1 MIWVAEL
8 EVMLVAAVPP
18 KVTAVAPERS
28 VPVMVTCVPP
38 AAGPEVGEREVMAG
52 GDGMVLFTQEPDQQ
66 PETWDVAVILPE
78 VLKLTGNRLRA
89 AIISPDLA
97 RKEKARFGITRWP
110 SLVFVRDGGY
120 VGVIEGMRN
129 WDEYAREISE
139 MLEKPVGRAPS
150 VGIPV
155 MSADEPSACH

>member
-1 MIWVAEL
+1 MSEAVEFASIRAAEMRESFNLLL
-8 EVMLVAAVPP
+8 ERLRAQSKIVLLDAEGLEAFEM
-18 KVTAVAPERS
+18 E
-28 VPVMVTCVPP
+28 
-38 AAGPEVGEREVMAG
+38 G

-78 VLKLTGNRLRA
+78 VLKLTGDRLRA
-89 AIISPDLA
+89 AIITPELA

-120 VGVIEGMRN
+120 VGAIEGMRN
-129 WDEYAREISE
+129 WDEYTREIAE
-139 MLEKPVGRAPS
+139 MLDKPVGRAPS

-155 MSADEPSACH
+155 SAVGEVSACH

>member
-1 MIWVAEL
+1 MNETVEFSEVRAAEIKESFNRLLQRLRAQSKIILLDEDGL
-8 EVMLVAAVPP
+8 EAFVM
-18 KVTAVAPERS
+18 S
-28 VPVMVTCVPP
+28 
-38 AAGPEVGEREVMAG
+38 G

-78 VLKLTGNRLRA
+78 VLKLTGTRLRA
-89 AIISPDLA
+89 GIISPDLA

-129 WDEYAREISE
+129 WDEYVREIAA
-139 MLEKPVGRAPS
+139 MLDKPVGRAPS

-155 MSADEPSACH
+155 MSAGESSACH

>member
-1 MIWVAEL
+1 MNETVEFLATRTAEINESFSQLL
-8 EVMLVAAVPP
+8 ERLQ
-18 KVTAVAPERS
+18 KQSQIDLLGETAFEEFIAE
-28 VPVMVTCVPP
+28 
-38 AAGPEVGEREVMAG
+38 A

-89 AIISPDLA
+89 AIISPELA
-97 RKEKARFGITRWP
+97 RKEKDRYGVTRWP

-120 VGVIEGMRN
+120 VGVIAGMRN
-129 WDEYAREISE
+129 WDEYAREIAE

-150 VGIPV
+150 IGIPV
-155 MSADEPSACH
+155 MSTDAPSACH

>member
-1 MIWVAEL
+1 MNETVEFASIRAAEMKESFNKLL
-8 EVMLVAAVPP
+8 ERLRAQS
-18 KVTAVAPERS
+18 KITLLDEEGLES
-28 VPVMVTCVPP
+28 F
-38 AAGPEVGEREVMAG
+38 VMAG

-97 RKEKARFGITRWP
+97 RKEKARYGITRWP

-120 VGVIEGMRN
+120 VGAIDGMRN
-129 WDEYAREISE
+129 WEEYAREIAE
-139 MLEKPVGRAPS
+139 MLDKPIGRAPS
-150 VGIPV
+150 IGIPV
-155 MSADEPSACH
+155 MATGEVDACH

>member
-1 MIWVAEL
+1 MSETIEF
-8 EVMLVAAVPP
+8 AAVRAEEM
-18 KVTAVAPERS
+18 KASFNRLLERLRRQS
-28 VPVMVTCVPP
+28 KITLLDEE
-38 AAGPEVGEREVMAG
+38 GLESFVMAG

-78 VLKLTGNRLRA
+78 VLKLTGDRLRA

-110 SLVFVRDGGY
+110 SLVFVRDGEY
-120 VGVIEGMRN
+120 VGVIDGMRN
-129 WDEYAREISE
+129 WEEYTREIAG
-139 MLEKPVGRAPS
+139 MLNRPAGRAPS

-155 MSADEPSACH
+155 TAAGAPSCH

>member
-1 MIWVAEL
+1 MNETTEFSEVRAAEIKESFDRLLQRLRAQSKIVLLDEDGL
-8 EVMLVAAVPP
+8 EAFVM
-18 KVTAVAPERS
+18 S
-28 VPVMVTCVPP
+28 
-38 AAGPEVGEREVMAG
+38 G
-52 GDGMVLFTQEPDQQ
+52 GDGMVLFAQEPDQQ

-78 VLKLTGNRLRA
+78 VLKLTGTRLRA
-89 AIISPDLA
+89 GIISPDLA

-129 WDEYAREISE
+129 WDEYVREIAA
-139 MLEKPVGRAPS
+139 MLEKPVGRPPS

-155 MSADEPSACH
+155 MPVGESSACH

>member
-1 MIWVAEL
+1 MSETVEF
-8 EVMLVAAVPP
+8 AAVRAEEM
-18 KVTAVAPERS
+18 KASFNKLLERLRAQS
-28 VPVMVTCVPP
+28 KIVLLDEE
-38 AAGPEVGEREVMAG
+38 GLESFVMAG

-78 VLKLTGNRLRA
+78 VLKLTGDRLRA

-110 SLVFVRDGGY
+110 SLVFVRDGEY
-120 VGVIEGMRN
+120 VGVIDGMRN
-129 WDEYAREISE
+129 WEEYTREIAG
-139 MLEKPVGRAPS
+139 MLNKPASRAPS

-155 MSADEPSACH
+155 MAAGATPSCH

>member
-1 MIWVAEL
+1 MSETVEFSVVRAAEMKESFNKLLQRLQAQSKIALLDEEGL
-8 EVMLVAAVPP
+8 EAFVM
-18 KVTAVAPERS
+18 T
-28 VPVMVTCVPP
+28 
-38 AAGPEVGEREVMAG
+38 G

-150 VGIPV
+150 IGIPV
-155 MSADEPSACH
+155 MSTDAPSACH

>member
-1 MIWVAEL
+1 MSETVEFAAIRAAEMKESFNRLL
-8 EVMLVAAVPP
+8 ERLRAQSSISLLDEAGLESFIAA
-18 KVTAVAPERS
+18 A
-28 VPVMVTCVPP
+28 
-38 AAGPEVGEREVMAG
+38 

-78 VLKLTGNRLRA
+78 VLKQTGSRLRA

-97 RKEKARFGITRWP
+97 RKEKARYGITRWP

-120 VGVIEGMRN
+120 VGVIDGMRN
-129 WDEYAREISE
+129 WDEYLREIAA
-139 MLEKPVGRAPS
+139 MLNKPVGRAPS

-155 MSADEPSACH
+155 MATGQVDACH